1 MGPGSV
7 AVRKVVGP
15 HAVVLTPPRENMT
28 ADGVI
33 EESRVDLVVEVFTGK
48 FFDEQPLP
56 LGAKAFEVV
65 VPLLQDKRN
74 PAQLVFDEH
83 NFEFRKTFEH
93 TGIDQ
98 VIEAIDRL
106 GQFRVDAIVLGGHSG
121 GGIAKA
127 EGTAATVAVPTQ
139 DVQVDRDLEILRGS
153 PELVV
158 MR

>member
-7 AVRKVVGP
+7 AVRKIVGP
-15 HAVVLTPPRENMT
+15 HAVVLTPPREDMT
-28 ADGVI
+28 ANGVI
-33 EESRVDLVVEVFTGK
+33 EKSRVDLVVEVFAGK
-48 FFDEQPLP
+48 FFDEQPLS

-83 NFEFRKTFEH
+83 NLQLREPFEH
-93 TGIDQ
+93 TGIDE

-106 GQFRVDAIVLGGHSG
+106 GQFRVDAIVLGGHSSC
-121 GGIAKA
+121 GIAEA

-139 DVQVDRDLEILRGS
+139 DMQVDRHLEILRGS

-158 MR
+158 